1 MVRHTIIVYMYEET
15 PKVGYDTSTRI
26 LEVYQNRHP
35 KECYIE
41 IGWDEEEIEKIKLSK
56 EKLNKLW

>member
-1 MVRHTIIVYMYEET
+1 MYEET